1 MHSQGWKR
9 GLAEGRQ
16 NHLLQTCKLEED
28 IRKDKGR
35 EVKPIQAHF
44 NCVGERGTP
53 PAEQWDDTKPGWTEE
68 VLSSFS

>member
-53 PAEQWDDTKPGWTEE
+53 PAEQ
-68 VLSSFS
+68 